1 MLSNNAQRLS
11 KIWALLQNHALVYP
25 EKFQKIDVNNCRWG
39 EHLERS
45 RELSMRLGIPPP
57 NSDLTSEDFVEFPV
71 GSMFWARADALA
83 PLLNST
89 ITYHEFEKER
99 GKTDSTLSHII
110 ERNLSHIAL
119 AQGLSIAVLKN
130 TKFANAYP

>member
-1 MLSNNAQRLS
+1 
-11 KIWALLQNHALVYP
+11 
-25 EKFQKIDVNNCRWG
+25 
-39 EHLERS
+39 
-45 RELSMRLGIPPP
+45 MRLGITPP
-57 NSDLTSEDFVEFPV
+57 SSGLTSEDFVEFPV